1 MTIGAA
7 PTRAREQTLV
17 SAELILHSTNAGVVV
32 KRTAQL
38 KQAYRAE
45 GRRIAL
51 LQAEFINTKYAG
63 DATVFVFD
71 EAFGRRDRLH
81 WMIHL
86 HSLSGLRVI
95 ATLLDGDEGPA
106 AEMKAQDM
114 FVDGSFQETALIPQG
129 WGMYGTDEVLPNG
142 TRVADAAPGLQVP
155 PAQQQT
161 AISPEETLNSSNAG
175 LIIHRV
181 AQPRYAFRAEARM
194 FARRITESINTRL
207 PGIASSFLYEEAF
220 GPADRTHWLIHMRS
234 EDAYYDLIDM
244 HMRMD
249 DEVRDIYLDEI
260 IASEKGGGTWSRIF
274 VEGSMGDVACAP
286 LPVRPGTKL

>member
-1 MTIGAA
+1 MTVSPA
-7 PTRAREQTLV
+7 PVHAHRQTSV
-17 SAELILHSTNAGVVV
+17 SAETLLHSTNAGVVV

-38 KQAYRAE
+38 KQAHRAE

-51 LQAEFINTKYAG
+51 LQAEFLNTKYAG
-63 DATVFVFD
+63 EVTVFVLE

-86 HSLSGLRVI
+86 RSLAGFRAVS
-95 ATLLDGDEGPA
+95 ALLDGDEGPA
-106 AEMKAQDM
+106 AETDWQGM
-114 FVDGSFQETALIPQG
+114 FTDGSFEETALIPQG
-129 WGMYGTDEVLPNG
+129 WGMYGTDEVLPDG
-142 TRVADAAPGLQVP
+142 TRIADATPGLRVP
-155 PAQQQT
+155 PAQEQT
-161 AISPEETLNSSNAG
+161 AVAPRDTVHSANAG

-220 GPADRTHWLIHMRS
+220 GPADRTHWLIHMHS
-234 EDAYYDLIDM
+234 ENAYYDLIDM

-260 IASEKGGGTWSRIF
+260 IAPEKGGGTWNRIF
-274 VEGSMGDVACAP
+274 VDGSMGDVACAP
-286 LPVRPGTKL
+286 LPPLS

>member
-1 MTIGAA
+1 MTIGATA
-7 PTRAREQTLV
+7 VQARQQTSVRAEQ
-17 SAELILHSTNAGVVV
+17 ILHSTNTGVVV

-38 KQAYRAE
+38 RQAHRSE
-45 GRRIAL
+45 GRRVAL
-51 LQAEFINTKYAG
+51 RQAEFVNTKYAG
-63 DATVFVFD
+63 DVTVFVFE

-86 HSLSGLRVI
+86 RSLAGLRAI
-95 ATLLDGDEGPA
+95 SALLDGDEGPA
-106 AEMKAQDM
+106 AETDWQEM
-114 FVDGSFQETALIPQG
+114 FVDGSFEETALIPQG
-129 WGMYGTDEVLPNG
+129 WGMYGTDEVLPDG
-142 TRVADAAPGLQVP
+142 TRVADATPDLRVQ

-161 AISPEETLNSSNAG
+161 AISPEETVNSSNAG

-220 GPADRTHWLIHMRS
+220 GPADRTHWLIHMKS
-234 EDAYYDLIDM
+234 ENAYYDLIEM

-260 IASEKGGGTWSRIF
+260 IAPEKGGGTWNRIF

-286 LPVRPGTKL
+286 LPPLT